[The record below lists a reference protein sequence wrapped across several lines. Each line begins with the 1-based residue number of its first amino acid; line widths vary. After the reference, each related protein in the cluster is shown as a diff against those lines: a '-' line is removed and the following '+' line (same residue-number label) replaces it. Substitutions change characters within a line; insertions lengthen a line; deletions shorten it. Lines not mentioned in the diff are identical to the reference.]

1 MNFPIFSSFVV
12 FSVRISLLLRKR
24 FIQTG
29 ADLAKTHCVKK
40 ERAGQCC
47 LLPYFK
53 CDGVRTACSS
63 KPKFQPDP
71 ARIYG
76 SKLSEI
82 NCFRQPEHN
91 LFFLQPD
98 PGVNIH
104 GIYIP
109 AVPLSKVNHIR

>member
-1 MNFPIFSSFVV
+1 M
-12 FSVRISLLLRKR
+12 L
-24 FIQTG
+24 
-29 ADLAKTHCVKK
+29 KK
-40 ERAGQCC
+40 SGRGRA
-47 LLPYFK
+47 
-53 CDGVRTACSS
+53 ACSLILS
-63 KPKFQPDP
+63 AMLYAQLAARNRKFQPDP

-98 PGVNIH
+98 PGVDIH

-109 AVPLSKVNHIR
+109 AVPLSKVDHIRRNIVIERNNGLIAGNYHFFGLI